1 MSMTIV
7 DVREIRPI
15 DRGEAMELATIGYER
30 LLSLVDDLEADDWE
44 RSTDCEAWTIKDIV
58 SHLLGE
64 AEAFA
69 SMREFVHQFRISS
82 REARASAIQPADAMN
97 ALQVQERSHLSPDEL
112 AFESK
117 SPFPWCWASECREGC
132 INLGSSSCGLVV
144 ILMNQTAEA
153 VAAPNGR
160 SRGVSSGSDERVLT
174 RRLKPE
180 RAVRPVVIV
189 VIDEGLEHE
198 PRDGALT

>member
-112 AFESK
+112 AG
-117 SPFPWCWASECREGC
+117 RIEGDRPS
-132 INLGSSSCGLVV
+132 LGSQTVPHSPSDANHAHETAGRRQGLVW
-144 ILMNQTAEA
+144 I
-153 VAAPNGR
+153 
-160 SRGVSSGSDERVLT
+160 
-174 RRLKPE
+174 PE
-180 RAVRPVVIV
+180 
-189 VIDEGLEHE
+189 
-198 PRDGALT
+198 

>member
-82 REARASAIQPADAMN
+82 REGTRLRDPTGRCHECPSGAGAIASVP
-97 ALQVQERSHLSPDEL
+97 
-112 AFESK
+112 
-117 SPFPWCWASECREGC
+117 
-132 INLGSSSCGLVV
+132 
-144 ILMNQTAEA
+144 
-153 VAAPNGR
+153 
-160 SRGVSSGSDERVLT
+160 
-174 RRLKPE
+174 
-180 RAVRPVVIV
+180 
-189 VIDEGLEHE
+189 
-198 PRDGALT
+198 